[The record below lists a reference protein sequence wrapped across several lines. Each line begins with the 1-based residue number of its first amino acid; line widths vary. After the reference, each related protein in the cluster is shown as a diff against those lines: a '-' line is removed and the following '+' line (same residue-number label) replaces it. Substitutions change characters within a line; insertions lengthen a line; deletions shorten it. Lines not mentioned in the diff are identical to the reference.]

1 MKKTRKWGRSAPE
14 KPSEEAKERQ
24 PPEQVKRPIR
34 LTSRGRNYVA
44 CVLFPDKSAYEA
56 GNKVAHDIASNP
68 ELRMAM
74 YEAGYRRRANNYTTE
89 QIIILLRHYGK
100 ISPTP

>member
-1 MKKTRKWGRSAPE
+1 MAKIRKWGSRTPE
-14 KPSEEAKERQ
+14 RPAEEAKERQ

-34 LTSRGRNYVA
+34 LTGHGRNYVA

-74 YEAGYRRRANNYTTE
+74 YEAGYRRRANNYTTQ
-89 QIIILLRHYGK
+89 QIIILLKHYGK
-100 ISPTP
+100 L

>member
-1 MKKTRKWGRSAPE
+1 MKRIRKWGLRTPE
-14 KPSEEAKERQ
+14 RPAEEAKERQ
-24 PPEQVKRPIR
+24 PPERVKRPIR
-34 LTSRGRNYVA
+34 LTSHGRNYVA

-74 YEAGYRRRANNYTTE
+74 YEAGYKRRANNYTTQ
-89 QIIILLRHYGK
+89 QIIILLKHYGK
-100 ISPTP
+100 L

>member
-14 KPSEEAKERQ
+14 RPHQVANERQ
-24 PPEQVKRPIR
+24 PPEKVKRPLR

-44 CVLFPDKSAYEA
+44 CALFPDKSAYEA

-74 YEAGYRRRANNYTTE
+74 YEAGYRRRAVNYTTE
-89 QIIILLRHYGK
+89 QIVILLRHYGRL
-100 ISPTP
+100 

>member
-1 MKKTRKWGRSAPE
+1 MKKIRRWGLRTPE
-14 KPSEEAKERQ
+14 RPAEEAKERQ
-24 PPEQVKRPIR
+24 PPERVKRPIR
-34 LTSRGRNYVA
+34 LTSHGRNYVA

-74 YEAGYRRRANNYTTE
+74 YEAGYRRRANNYTTQ
-89 QIIILLRHYGK
+89 QIIILLKHYEK
-100 ISPTP
+100 L

>member
-1 MKKTRKWGRSAPE
+1 MKKIRRWGSRTPE
-14 KPSEEAKERQ
+14 RPVEEADERQ
-24 PPEQVKRPIR
+24 PPERVKRPIR
-34 LTSRGRNYVA
+34 LTGHGRNYVA

-74 YEAGYRRRANNYTTE
+74 YEAGYRRRANNYTTQ
-89 QIIILLRHYGK
+89 QIIILLKHYGK
-100 ISPTP
+100 L

>member
-1 MKKTRKWGRSAPE
+1 MKRIRKWGSRTPE
-14 KPSEEAKERQ
+14 RPAEEAKERQ
-24 PPEQVKRPIR
+24 PPERVKRPIR
-34 LTSRGRNYVA
+34 LTGHGRNYVA

-74 YEAGYRRRANNYTTE
+74 YEAGYRRRANNYTTQ
-89 QIIILLRHYGK
+89 QIIILLKHYGK
-100 ISPTP
+100 L